1 MDQFFLYFKPFPEPM
16 NNFRL
21 PVKKEPEAPY
31 YTPHLIDNILG
42 LTRTKQFPR
51 ISNKIYRRE
60 EDEKKTR
67 TSFTPSQISRLEHD
81 FIQKKYLTSAERLE
95 LANEL
100 GLSQQQV
107 QINNKEI
114 MTRPGVDKV
123 KPKGWFK
130 YSLQID

>member
-1 MDQFFLYFKPFPEPM
+1 MDPFFLYFKPGWPYPEPM
-16 NNFRL
+16 NSFQL
-21 PVKKEPEAPY
+21 PVKNEPEAPY

-42 LTRTKQFPR
+42 LTRHKEFPR

-107 QINNKEI
+107 KVNREKLMII
-114 MTRPGVDKV
+114 LYLFLDKNLV
-123 KPKGWFK
+123 SK
-130 YSLQID
+130 

>member
-1 MDQFFLYFKPFPEPM
+1 MDPFFLYFKPSWPFPEPL
-16 NNFRL
+16 NNIPL
-21 PVKKEPEAPY
+21 PEPEEPY

-42 LTRTKQFPR
+42 LTRHKEFPR
-51 ISNKIYRRE
+51 ILNKRRE
-60 EDEKKTR
+60 DDEKKSR

-107 QINNKEI
+107 QKNNKA
-114 MTRPGVDKV
+114 
-123 KPKGWFK
+123 K
-130 YSLQID
+130 YFRLCLSNEVSKDS

>member
-1 MDQFFLYFKPFPEPM
+1 M
-16 NNFRL
+16 NNLRL
-21 PVKKEPEAPY
+21 PVKKEPEALY

-42 LTRTKQFPR
+42 LTRPKQFPR

-114 MTRPGVDKV
+114 MIIHYLFLDQNLVSK
-123 KPKGWFK
+123 
-130 YSLQID
+130 